1 MCYNHLMEKRVSYF
15 VSRKSV
21 LTWLVVL
28 LLACSVAGRIA
39 YFCGEKGAES
49 TTLWLALILPL
60 AACLLY
66 GLTVILGG
74 KNHLYRSAIPFALMC
89 IYFAATSSSA
99 MENRFFGALLW
110 VLMIV
115 VAVIYNVV
123 LCGKLRHNLLL
134 LLVLLSLL
142 GTEVYLAY
150 HAHGLNFA
158 AWELSRWADIAM
170 TAAVFLT
177 ALTMAPHL
185 DGEYHP
191 TWGDRA
197 DGRRVRTLPPI
208 SMVSPYIMPNRTGAS
223 NQIVT
228 AIDIT
233 NAEKY
238 VQQKRKEGLTGF
250 GMTHVL
256 IAAYVRCVAMYPA
269 MNRFLA
275 GQKVYS
281 RDRDIQFSMTIKK
294 DMSVEAPDT
303 CIKLHF
309 DPADSIYDI
318 YNKFDAAVEEVKNTP
333 LNNDLDQ
340 VAKLLS
346 FVPGVFLKFV
356 VWILKTMDYF
366 GLLPGFLLEVSPF
379 HGSVY
384 FTSMGSLGIPAIV
397 HHLYDFGNIPA
408 FCAFGKKYKKVE
420 MNLSGELITK
430 RYMDCGFTLD
440 ERTVDGFYYATVL
453 KTFNRLIQHPERL
466 DEAPETVLR
475 DID

>member
-1 MCYNHLMEKRVSYF
+1 MEKRVTYF
-15 VSRKSV
+15 VSRKNA

-39 YFCGEKGAES
+39 LFCGEKGAD
-49 TTLWLALILPL
+49 TATVWMGLILPL

-66 GLTVILGG
+66 GLTVLLGG
-74 KNHLYRSAIPFALMC
+74 KNQLYRSAIPFALMC
-89 IYFAATSSSA
+89 AYLAWNVAVSLPSTWFRILF
-99 MENRFFGALLW
+99 W
-110 VLMIV
+110 VLFLVI
-115 VAVIYNVV
+115 AVIYNVTFVGKIRHTWMLAIVLLCIIGTQVYIPWRAHGFAFKEWNFKHLADITMTLAV
-123 LCGKLRHNLLL
+123 LCT
-134 LLVLLSLL
+134 V
-142 GTEVYLAY
+142 
-150 HAHGLNFA
+150 FA
-158 AWELSRWADIAM
+158 MS
-170 TAAVFLT
+170 
-177 ALTMAPHL
+177 PHL

-191 TWGDRA
+191 TWGDRP
-197 DGRRVRTLPPI
+197 DGRRIRTLPPI
-208 SMVSPYIMPNRTGAS
+208 SMVSPYIMPNRNGAS
-223 NQIVT
+223 NQITT

-269 MNRFLA
+269 TNRFLA
-275 GQKVYS
+275 GQRVYT

-309 DPADSIYDI
+309 DPADSVYDI
-318 YNKFDAAVEEVKNTP
+318 YRKFDAAVEEVKNTP
-333 LNNDLDQ
+333 LNNDMDKT
-340 VAKLLS
+340 AKLLT
-346 FVPGVFLKFV
+346 FIPGVLLKFV
-356 VWILKTMDYF
+356 VWLLKTLDYF
-366 GLLPGFLLEVSPF
+366 GFLPKFLTEISPF
-379 HGSVY
+379 HASVF
-384 FTSMGSLGIPAIV
+384 FTSMGSLGIPAII

-420 MNLSGELITK
+420 MNMAGELVTK

-453 KTFNRLIQHPERL
+453 KTFNRLVQHPERL
-466 DEAPETVLR
+466 DTPPETVLR